1 MRADELMIGDW
12 VQDTCGK
19 PIQVRDIL
27 DEGINGMWG
36 GGECYDVEA
45 HYDDI
50 GPIPIDE
57 DILVLNGWEEGKRD
71 LKMYRYENYVIFKSF
86 WGWNLQSELAMV
98 KEIRFVHELQNI
110 MRMTGYQGGF
120 KV

>member
-1 MRADELMIGDW
+1 MEASELMIGDW

-50 GPIPIDE
+50 EPIPIDE
-57 DILVLNGWEEGKRD
+57 DILVLNGWEGRRD

-98 KEIRFVHELQNI
+98 AEIRFVHELQNI
-110 MRMTGYQGGF
+110 LRMIGYQRGF